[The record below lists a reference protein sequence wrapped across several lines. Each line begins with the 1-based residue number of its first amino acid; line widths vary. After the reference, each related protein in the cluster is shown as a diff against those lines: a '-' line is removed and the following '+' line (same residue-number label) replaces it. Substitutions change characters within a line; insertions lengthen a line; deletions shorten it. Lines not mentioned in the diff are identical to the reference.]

1 MTLRSETTV
10 EYTFSDPYI
19 YYCKENDCFRFTD
32 SHEDSIVL
40 ANVTQERVNAFISCY
55 MNYVLDNQELQE
67 YFDNAIADKKYSE
80 EKE

>member
-1 MTLRSETTV
+1 MPLKTETTV
-10 EYTFSDPYI
+10 EYYFNNPYI
-19 YYCKENDCFRFTD
+19 YYCKEHDCFRFTD

-67 YFDNAIADKKYSE
+67 YFDNAIADKKYAD